1 MFEKMEDMLNGS
13 AASRYAR
20 IKEAYRLR
28 LQEPGTPA
36 FYAKICCTGGL
47 GISNLFVGNN
57 DKIAVFDLNLCGGNR
72 SNLL

>member
-20 IKEAYRLR
+20 IKKAYRLR

-36 FYAKICCTGGL
+36 FYAKICCTGDMAFPTC
-47 GISNLFVGNN
+47 SWET
-57 DKIAVFDLNLCGGNR
+57 IAK
-72 SNLL
+72 S